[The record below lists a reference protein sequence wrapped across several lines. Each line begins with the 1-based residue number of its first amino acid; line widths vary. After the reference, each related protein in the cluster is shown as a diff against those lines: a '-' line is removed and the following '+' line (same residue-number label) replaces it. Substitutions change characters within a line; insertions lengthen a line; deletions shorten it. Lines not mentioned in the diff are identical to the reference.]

1 MIKEI
6 KTGIWIISTNDWERR
21 LFDELIPLPDGTS
34 YNAYVIKGSSHNVL
48 IDSSDIRKIEPFLN
62 DLHSLSLQKIDYII
76 ANHAEPDHSGAI
88 NKVLA
93 MYPDAQVVCT
103 EKCKEILID
112 LLHIP
117 SEKFMIIT
125 NESSI
130 DIGGRTLN
138 FVIAPWVH
146 WPETMFTYLNEEKIL
161 FTCDFLGNHIA
172 SSEIYSSND
181 GRVYTAAKRYYA
193 EIMMPFRNMIKRH
206 LTNIDKLDV
215 NLIATS
221 HGLIYDEPKFILN
234 AYKEWVSDTVKNE
247 VVIPYVSM
255 YGSTESM
262 VKYLTEGLI
271 KRGIAVKPFMLTSTD
286 IGELAMGL
294 VDAATIIIGS
304 PTVLTGPHPAV
315 VYAAYLANLIRP
327 KAKYA
332 TVIGSY
338 GWKGSMVDQIVGLIP
353 KLKVELLTPVV
364 VKGKPRKDDFDKL
377 DKLIEE
383 IVVNHKKLG
392 ILKGAN

>member
-1 MIKEI
+1 MLKQIE
-6 KTGIWIISTNDWERR
+6 TGVWIISTNDWERR

-34 YNAYVIKGSSHNVL
+34 YNAYVIKGTIHNVL

-62 DLHSLSLQKIDYII
+62 DLQSLSLERIDYII
-76 ANHAEPDHSGAI
+76 INHAEPDHSGAI
-88 NKVLA
+88 NEVLA
-93 MYPDAQVVCT
+93 LYPKAQIVCT
-103 EKCKEILID
+103 EKCKEILVD

-117 SEKFMIIT
+117 SEKFKIVT

-130 DIGGRTLN
+130 DLGGRTLN
-138 FVIAPWVH
+138 FISAPWVH

-181 GRVYTAAKRYYA
+181 RRVYNAAKRYYA
-193 EIMMPFRNMIKRH
+193 EIMMPFRNMIKKH
-206 LTNIDKLDV
+206 LANIEKLDI

-221 HGLIYDEPKFILN
+221 HGLIYDEPEFIIN

-255 YGSTESM
+255 YGSTERM

-271 KRGIAVKPFMLTSTD
+271 KKGIAVKPFMLTATD

-332 TVIGSY
+332 TVIGSF

-353 KLKVELLTPVV
+353 KLKVELLNPVI
-364 VKGKPRKDDFDKL
+364 VKGKPREDDFRKL
-377 DKLIEE
+377 DQLIDE
-383 IVVNHKKLG
+383 IVVKHKNLG
-392 ILKGAN
+392 ILEGA

>member
-1 MIKEI
+1 MLKQIE
-6 KTGIWIISTNDWERR
+6 TEIWIICTNDWERR

-34 YNAYVIKGSSHNVL
+34 YNAYVIKGTTHNVL
-48 IDSSDIRKIEPFLN
+48 IDSTYIGKIEPFLN
-62 DLHSLSLQKIDYII
+62 DLQSLSLEKIDYII
-76 ANHAEPDHSGAI
+76 INHAEPDHSGAI
-88 NKVLA
+88 NEVLA
-93 MYPDAQVVCT
+93 LYPKAQIVCT
-103 EKCKEILID
+103 EQCKEILVD

-117 SEKFMIIT
+117 PEKFKIVT

-130 DIGGRTLN
+130 DLGGRTLN
-138 FVIAPWVH
+138 FISAPWVH

-181 GRVYTAAKRYYA
+181 KRVYTAAKRYYA
-193 EIMMPFRNMIKRH
+193 EIMMPFRKIIKRH
-206 LTNIDKLDV
+206 LANIDKLDI

-221 HGLIYDEPKFILN
+221 HGLIYDEPEFIIN

-255 YGSTESM
+255 YGSTERM

-271 KRGIAVKPFMLTSTD
+271 KREIAVKPFMLTATD

-332 TVIGSY
+332 TVIGSF

-353 KLKVELLTPVV
+353 KLKVELLNPVI
-364 VKGKPRKDDFDKL
+364 VKGKPREDDFRKL
-377 DKLIEE
+377 DQLIEE
-383 IVVNHKKLG
+383 IVVKHKQLG
-392 ILKGAN
+392 ILEGG

>member
-1 MIKEI
+1 
-6 KTGIWIISTNDWERR
+6 
-21 LFDELIPLPDGTS
+21 
-34 YNAYVIKGSSHNVL
+34 
-48 IDSSDIRKIEPFLN
+48 
-62 DLHSLSLQKIDYII
+62 
-76 ANHAEPDHSGAI
+76 
-88 NKVLA
+88 
-93 MYPDAQVVCT
+93 
-103 EKCKEILID
+103 
-112 LLHIP
+112 
-117 SEKFMIIT
+117 EKFLLVT

-130 DIGGRTLN
+130 DLGGRTLN
-138 FVIAPWVH
+138 FIHAPWVH

-181 GRVYTAAKRYYA
+181 KRVYNAAKRYYA
-193 EIMMPFRNMIKRH
+193 EIMMPFRKIIKRH
-206 LTNIDKLDV
+206 LANIDKLDI

-221 HGLIYDEPKFILN
+221 HGLIYDEPEFILN

-255 YGSTESM
+255 YGSTERM

-271 KRGIAVKPFMLTSTD
+271 KRGIAVKPFMLTATD

-294 VDAATIIIGS
+294 VDAATIVIGS

-332 TVIGSY
+332 TVIGSF
-338 GWKGSMVDQIVGLIP
+338 GWKGSMVDQIVGLVP
-353 KLKVELLTPVV
+353 KLKVELLNPVII
-364 VKGKPRKDDFDKL
+364 KGKPREDDFHKL
-377 DKLIEE
+377 DQLIEE
-383 IVVNHKKLG
+383 IIMKHKQLG
-392 ILKGAN
+392 IFEGA

>member
-1 MIKEI
+1 MLKQIE
-6 KTGIWIISTNDWERR
+6 TGTWMISTNDWERR

-34 YNAYVIKGSSHNVL
+34 YNAYVIKGTTHDVL
-48 IDSSDIRKIEPFLN
+48 IDSSDIRKSEPFLN
-62 DLHSLSLQKIDYII
+62 DLQSLSLEKIDYIVI
-76 ANHAEPDHSGAI
+76 NHAEPDHSGAI
-88 NKVLA
+88 NEVLA
-93 MYPDAQVVCT
+93 LYPEAQIVCT
-103 EKCKEILID
+103 EQCKEILVD

-117 SEKFMIIT
+117 SEKFMIVT

-130 DIGGRTLN
+130 DLGGRTLN
-138 FVIAPWVH
+138 FIIAPWVH
-146 WPETMFTYLNEEKIL
+146 WPETMFTYVKEVKIL

-181 GRVYTAAKRYYA
+181 RQVYNAAKRYYA
-193 EIMMPFRNMIKRH
+193 EIMMPFRKIIKRH
-206 LTNIDKLDV
+206 LANIDKLDI

-221 HGLIYDEPKFILN
+221 HGLIYDEPEFILN
-234 AYKEWVSDTVKNE
+234 AYKDWVSDTVKNE

-255 YGSTESM
+255 YGSTERM

-271 KRGIAVKPFMLTSTD
+271 KRGIAVKPFMLTATD

-294 VDAATIIIGS
+294 VDAATIVIGS

-332 TVIGSY
+332 TVIGSF
-338 GWKGSMVDQIVGLIP
+338 GWKGSMVDQIIGLIP
-353 KLKVELLTPVV
+353 KLKVELLNPVII
-364 VKGKPRKDDFDKL
+364 KGKPREDDFRKL
-377 DKLIEE
+377 DQLIEE
-383 IVVNHKKLG
+383 IVMKHKNLG
-392 ILKGAN
+392 IFQGE

>member
-1 MIKEI
+1 MLKQLE
-6 KTGIWIISTNDWERR
+6 TGIWMISTNDWERR

-34 YNAYVIKGSSHNVL
+34 YNAYVIKGTTHTVL
-48 IDSSDIRKIEPFLN
+48 IDSSDIRKIEPFLK
-62 DLHSLSLQKIDYII
+62 DLQSLSLEKIDYII
-76 ANHAEPDHSGAI
+76 INHAEPDHSGAI
-88 NKVLA
+88 NEVLDL
-93 MYPDAQVVCT
+93 YPKAQIVCT
-103 EKCKEILID
+103 EQCKGILVD

-117 SEKFMIIT
+117 SEKFLIVT

-130 DIGGRTLN
+130 DLGGRTLS
-138 FVIAPWVH
+138 FIHAPWVH

-181 GRVYTAAKRYYA
+181 KRVYNAAKRYYA
-193 EIMMPFRNMIKRH
+193 EIMMPFRKIIKRH
-206 LTNIDKLDV
+206 LANIDKLDI

-221 HGLIYDEPKFILN
+221 HGLIYDEPEFILN

-255 YGSTESM
+255 YGSTERM

-271 KRGIAVKPFMLTSTD
+271 KRGIAVKPFMLTATD

-294 VDAATIIIGS
+294 VDAATIVIGS

-332 TVIGSY
+332 TVIGSF
-338 GWKGSMVDQIVGLIP
+338 GWKGSMVDQIVGLVP
-353 KLKVELLTPVV
+353 KLKVELLNPVII
-364 VKGKPRKDDFDKL
+364 KGKPREDDFHKL
-377 DKLIEE
+377 DQLIEE
-383 IVVNHKKLG
+383 IIMKHKQLG
-392 ILKGAN
+392 IFEGA